1 MMTPYA
7 LISPA
12 QVEPL
17 HPAAIAGVEE
27 TEAAAA
33 EVEAVAVEWSGAD
46 FNTVPALIMRTLNS
60 SKVRPPPNRSL
71 TTSRT

>member
-1 MMTPYA
+1 MTRAKTAEAEMMTPYA

-33 EVEAVAVEWSGAD
+33 EVEAVEWSGAEQIPTP
-46 FNTVPALIMRTLNS
+46 FQL
-60 SKVRPPPNRSL
+60 
-71 TTSRT
+71 